1 MELNRFNNV
10 IILLVGLFFLFFAY
24 LQINDPDSLIWIIA
38 YLIPAALSFST
49 LTNYRSKYFQYMSPI
64 YLIIAIYLY
73 FNNSETAVMYIF
85 DETTNEALGLALCSI
100 WIFVL
105 PWLNKK
111 ISIEKMGKI
120 LER

>member
-1 MELNRFNNV
+1 MELNRLNNA
-10 IILLVGLFFLFFAY
+10 IILLVGLLFLFFAY
-24 LQINDPDSLIWIIA
+24 LQINDSDSLIWIIA
-38 YLIPAALSFST
+38 YFIPAVLSFSS
-49 LTNYRSKYFQYMSPI
+49 LINYRSEYFQYMSPI

-105 PWLNKK
+105 PWLNKV
-111 ISIEKMGKI
+111 
-120 LER
+120 

>member
-1 MELNRFNNV
+1 MELNKFNNV

-73 FNNSETAVMYIF
+73 FNNSDTAVMYIF
-85 DETTNEALGLALCSI
+85 DETTNESLGLVLCSI
-100 WIFVL
+100 WILIL
-105 PWLNKK
+105 PMIRLQTK
-111 ISIEKMGKI
+111 
-120 LER
+120 